1 MERAHHSTLHCGVG
15 MTMAKIR
22 ELYWIPRL
30 RQLVKRVRTECWG
43 CKRFRAKSYEKPPP
57 GKLPSTR
64 TKGTTPFEV
73 LGVGFAGPI
82 RYKTKGK
89 KFGKSYLVLYGCSLT
104 RAVHLEV
111 LKSLELSEFLGSLK
125 RFIARRGRPKIIYS
139 DNGNTFKAASK
150 WLKKVQSDEQM
161 NNFLSER
168 SVQWKFNLS
177 LAPWWGGQYE
187 RLVGLFKRVFYKSVG
202 NGMLTLE
209 ELEDVVLDVEVAL
222 NDRPLSYL
230 EDDIEL
236 PVLTPNSMLNINPG
250 QVPVLEAHHL
260 EDKELRKRA
269 KILRKCKEVRWK
281 RWTRE
286 YVRSLRERSVNGGG
300 QQASVPRKGSA
311 VIIQD
316 DNKNR
321 NT

>member
-1 MERAHHSTLHCGVG
+1 
-15 MTMAKIR
+15 MAKIR

-30 RQLVKRVRTECWG
+30 QQVVKRVRTECWG

-57 GKLPSTR
+57 EKLPSTR

-73 LGVGFAGPI
+73 LGLDFAGPI

-89 KFGKSYLVLYGCSLT
+89 KFGNSYLFLYGCSLT
-104 RAVHLEV
+104 RAVHLKV

-139 DNGNTFKAASK
+139 DNGTTFKAALK

-187 RLVGLFKRVFYKSVG
+187 RLIGLFKRVFYKSVG

-230 EDDIEL
+230 EDDKFDVEHQ
-236 PVLTPNSMLNINPG
+236 SWSSACPG
-250 QVPVLEAHHL
+250 SP
-260 EDKELRKRA
+260 
-269 KILRKCKEVRWK
+269 
-281 RWTRE
+281 
-286 YVRSLRERSVNGGG
+286 SLGG
-300 QQASVPRKGSA
+300 
-311 VIIQD
+311 
-316 DNKNR
+316 
-321 NT
+321 